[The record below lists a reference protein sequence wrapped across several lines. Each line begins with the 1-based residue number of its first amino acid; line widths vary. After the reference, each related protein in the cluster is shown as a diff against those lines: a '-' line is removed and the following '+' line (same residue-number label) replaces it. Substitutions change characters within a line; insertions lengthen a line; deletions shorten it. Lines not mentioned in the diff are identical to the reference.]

1 MRNPRYCVIAISA
14 GFLCENKM
22 QDLLNVRNEVIGGA
36 EIQAVSAREL
46 YLSIGLMANKW
57 SRWFDRNII
66 RSEFF
71 SEGKDWVGLPFA
83 GTTVLGGKV
92 ARDFAISIDFAK
104 HLALMAKTAKGHF
117 YRNYLINLEKHVV
130 ENFTSL
136 SDDDRT
142 MLELTRISPD
152 TLKAI
157 TGERNNHKV
166 RQGYQALVQAGIFE
180 EVRETREVLRYRPTA
195 AGFDWIS
202 GCGGET
208 PHFNDIHKEQVRFII
223 NQFKL
228 GLGFQVDLFLE

>member
-1 MRNPRYCVIAISA
+1 M
-14 GFLCENKM
+14 K
-22 QDLLNVRNEVIGGA
+22 DLLNIKNELIGGV
-36 EIQAVSAREL
+36 EVQAVSAREL
-46 YLSIGLMANKW
+46 YIGIGLMTNKW

-66 RSEFF
+66 RGEFF
-71 SEGKDWVGLPFA
+71 SEGKDWIELPFV

-104 HLALMAKTAKGHF
+104 HLALMSKTAKGHA

-130 ENFTSL
+130 ENFTAL
-136 SDDDRT
+136 SDDDRV

-166 RQGYQALVQAGIFE
+166 RKGYQALVQAGIFE

-195 AGFDWIS
+195 AGFDYIS
-202 GCGGET
+202 GYGGET
-208 PHFNDIHKEQVRFII
+208 PHFSDDHKEQVKFII
-223 NQFKL
+223 NQFRL
-228 GLGFQVDLFLE
+228 GLGFQVDLFIEEVK